1 MSGVRFFASAA
12 FVVALTGIFLPTGAM
27 RAAEPEAAVSGPLT
41 QALAESMAQRCLS
54 ESKSKGW
61 PAFTIA
67 VVDVS
72 GALILLRRQDAA
84 APVTAEVAALKA
96 KSAVRTGAPTQALAG
111 PR

>member
-1 MSGVRFFASAA
+1 MGMSGVRFNASAA
-12 FVVALTGIFLPTGAM
+12 FAAALTGIFLPTGAA
-27 RAAEPEAAVSGPLT
+27 RAAEPEPPALT
-41 QALAESMAQRCLS
+41 QALAESMAQHCLS

-96 KSAVRTGAPTQALAG
+96 RSAV
-111 PR
+111 